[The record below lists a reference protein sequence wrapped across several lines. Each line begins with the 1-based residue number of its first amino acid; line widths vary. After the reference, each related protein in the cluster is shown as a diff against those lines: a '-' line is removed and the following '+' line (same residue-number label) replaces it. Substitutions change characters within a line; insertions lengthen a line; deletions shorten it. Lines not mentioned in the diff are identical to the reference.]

1 MGVCRG
7 RLSEGL
13 DFKDRRGRCVIIVGI
28 PFPNAGDPKIILK
41 RHYLD
46 ERRQL
51 RGQEERTADGKVIY
65 NIAGH

>member
-1 MGVCRG
+1 MIADFERDIDKGQGPKSGSILIGVCRG

-28 PFPNAGDPKIILK
+28 PFANCFEPKVLLK

-46 ERRQL
+46 
-51 RGQEERTADGKVIY
+51 
-65 NIAGH
+65 